1 MTAQPRAGKPGF
13 RERRNRLREATGRG
27 WLLLYKGGEYFNEN
41 LYYLTGLDAFH
52 TLALISLES
61 DREYVLTNPFEFQ
74 SVRESCQIEHIR
86 SASPDELA
94 IRLNK
99 LLSEHKVSL
108 LYCDYAIF
116 SRTPLPPEWVD
127 CLRSTFPQP
136 VIEPLPPQLSQMRMI
151 KDPFEMAVMEKGVRI
166 VDDLLARLPELIKPG
181 LREAEL
187 ASEIYRTLVYNGFNK
202 FYDILVAS
210 GPNSAV
216 PLYRANRGVLPENG
230 VVLVDICAA
239 LDYYLCDMTRTYPT
253 SGSFTSRQDE
263 LFSII
268 QETHQRMLAAVQPGT
283 TLARLSTTAKEIF
296 ARHRLEMY
304 YLNKLGHFV
313 GLAPDDPGDQ
323 DTPLRA
329 GMVLTIEP
337 GLYCPEEY
345 FGLRVE
351 DMVFMA
357 SNGCTNSAIHRKP

>member
-1 MTAQPRAGKPGF
+1 MRAQSDQGEPDYRG
-13 RERRNRLREATGRG
+13 RRNRLREAIGRG
-27 WLLLYKGGEYFNEN
+27 WLLLYKGGEYYNEN

-52 TLALISLES
+52 TFALISLES
-61 DREYVLTNPFEFQ
+61 HGECVLTNPFEFL
-74 SVRESCQIEHIR
+74 SVRESCGIEDVRR
-86 SASPDELA
+86 SSPDD
-94 IRLNK
+94 
-99 LLSEHKVSL
+99 LLSHLTKFLSDHQVSL
-108 LYCDYAIF
+108 LYCDYAIS
-116 SRTPLPPEWVD
+116 SRTPLPPQLVD
-127 CLRSTFPQP
+127 YLRSAFPQL

-151 KDPFEMAVMEKGVRI
+151 KDPFEIAVMEKGVRI
-166 VDDLLARLPELIKPG
+166 VNDLLVRLPELIKPG
-181 LREAEL
+181 LQEAEL

-239 LDYYLCDMTRTYPT
+239 LDYYVCDMTRTYPT
-253 SGSFTSRQDE
+253 SGSFTSHQDE

-268 QETHQRMLAAVQPGT
+268 QETHRTMLAAVQPGT

-296 ARHRLEMY
+296 ARHGLEMY
-304 YLNKLGHFV
+304 YLNKLGHFL

-337 GLYCPEEY
+337 GLYCPEEN

-351 DMVFMA
+351 DMVFMT
-357 SNGCTNSAIHRKP
+357 SNGCTYSAIHRKP